1 MDRVTKIRTVFRK
14 ITGVSR
20 STIPKFLSPDQ
31 VRQVLTECD
40 QNSAL
45 GMRNYAILLLLS
57 RLGFRADEIVRLY
70 SDESLWL
77 SLSDAAIKNVEA
89 HFSLDAARRSL
100 QDLLADLD
108 ETN

>member
-1 MDRVTKIRTVFRK
+1 MTALRQRMIEDMRVRNFTPNTQRAYLDRVTKIRTVFRK

-57 RLGFRADEIVRLY
+57 RLGFRA
-70 SDESLWL
+70 
-77 SLSDAAIKNVEA
+77 
-89 HFSLDAARRSL
+89 
-100 QDLLADLD
+100 
-108 ETN
+108 TNISTGSA